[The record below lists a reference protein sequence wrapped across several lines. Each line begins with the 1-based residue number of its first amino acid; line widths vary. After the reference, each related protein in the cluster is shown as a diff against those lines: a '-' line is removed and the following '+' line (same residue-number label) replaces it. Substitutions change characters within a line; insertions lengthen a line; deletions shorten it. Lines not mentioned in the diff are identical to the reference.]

1 MTARQTETVIRALSR
16 EVRMYTPAHE
26 GMTVESLD
34 LFREQASRW
43 LGDKTRLATRTIR
56 GADWEAVYAYV
67 KGKREE

>member
-1 MTARQTETVIRALSR
+1 
-16 EVRMYTPAHE
+16 MYTPAHE